1 VSAELERWLPPR
13 SDRGLVVMFTGFS
26 GSGKSTLARA
36 LAEHLTATT
45 DRTVS
50 LLDGDD
56 VRRLLSSGLGFD
68 RAARDLNVRRI
79 GYVASEVARHGGTA
93 ICAPIAP
100 YAESRAAVRAMV
112 EPLGDFVLVH
122 VSTPLEECERRDLK
136 GLYARARSGEVAQF
150 TGISDAYD
158 VPTDADHTVD
168 TSTVSPAQA
177 LDGVVAYLTKGGWL
191 SVRSGS

>member
-1 VSAELERWLPPR
+1 
-13 SDRGLVVMFTGFS
+13 
-26 GSGKSTLARA
+26 
-36 LAEHLTATT
+36 
-45 DRTVS
+45 
-50 LLDGDD
+50 
-56 VRRLLSSGLGFD
+56 
-68 RAARDLNVRRI
+68 
-79 GYVASEVARHGGTA
+79 
-93 ICAPIAP
+93 
-100 YAESRAAVRAMV
+100 MV